1 LSPLVE
7 SLTMILSHLSFS
19 GNDVDEDTL
28 ALYGMALDQQ
38 AQLLMA
44 GDKLKEAEKL
54 FREAVTVAIKVY
66 GERQEQVLVVTNS
79 LASVL
84 SMQGEDEAAA
94 QLLEDV
100 VKTAGELDTP
110 HLTSFM
116 VNLGLIRLKQG
127 MLDMARVNCEG
138 ARKKAEDIGDKEVV
152 AEADQCLRQ
161 LQSVVSGDKIK

>member
-1 LSPLVE
+1 MSPLVE

-84 SMQGEDEAAA
+84 
-94 QLLEDV
+94 
-100 VKTAGELDTP
+100 
-110 HLTSFM
+110 
-116 VNLGLIRLKQG
+116 R
-127 MLDMARVNCEG
+127 
-138 ARKKAEDIGDKEVV
+138 
-152 AEADQCLRQ
+152 
-161 LQSVVSGDKIK
+161 